1 MMSAYFS
8 VDEFRE
14 TYPDFDRQDSKI
26 AELLSLASIK
36 ADELTFGRIKGAWE
50 RLTPFQLS
58 KLREFIFRQA
68 IHIDENGY
76 DGDSDISS
84 YSAGSVSVTLSE
96 GQKTQ
101 AELMRVDPAAL
112 ACLKKTGLMQ
122 RGI

>member
-1 MMSAYFS
+1 MNAYFS

-14 TYPDFDRQDSKI
+14 TYPDFESQDSKI

-36 ADELTFGRIKGAWE
+36 ADELTFGRIRGAWG

-58 KLREFIFRQA
+58 MLKKFVFCQA
-68 IHIDENGY
+68 VYIDENGY

-84 YSAGSVSVTLSE
+84 YSAGSISVTLGES
-96 GQKTQ
+96 QKTQ

-112 ACLKKTGLMQ
+112 ACLKQTGLMQ
-122 RGI
+122 RMI